1 MCKFHTLTPRPRKGP
16 KNRPQNRG
24 GHTRSSPVLS
34 HLPRC
39 RPQDGRTGPRDRHH
53 RDERGRFALKPV
65 HLLPPGEDAR
75 RQGCEKMRVSS
86 HWAAVPV
93 HSVSMPMLLLLS
105 CAARSQTQNKAV
117 AQWGVCARLCAT
129 VALAKQ
135 APADQEPREL
145 RRANWRV
152 LRRRVMEPHSLS
164 ATLCAKRYCTW
175 LGGAVGRRAAPRG
188 RWWGRGV
195 ARARAEELTADFYW
209 ASMNVTLTDTSPSEP
224 AGFWS
229 FCASHQR

>member
-1 MCKFHTLTPRPRKGP
+1 MSANSTRIAQGHEKGQ
-16 KNRPQNRG
+16 KNRPQKIDLTFEALQFSR
-24 GHTRSSPVLS
+24 T
-34 HLPRC
+34 C

-53 RDERGRFALKPV
+53 RDERGRFALEPV

-117 AQWGVCARLCAT
+117 AQWGVCACLCAT

-135 APADQEPREL
+135 APADQEPREP
-145 RRANWRV
+145 RRANCCV

-175 LGGAVGRRAAPRG
+175 LGGALGRRAAPRG
-188 RWWGRGV
+188 RWWGRRV
-195 ARARAEELTADFYW
+195 ARARAEELEAD
-209 ASMNVTLTDTSPSEP
+209 L
-224 AGFWS
+224 
-229 FCASHQR
+229 